1 VAGQENLLKAEDLTS
16 EELRKRA
23 TNGGIASGKARRE
36 KKAMK
41 DTLAALLSMPLKSGK
56 ATDIETIK
64 NLASVKGKNIT
75 VQEAI
80 MLAQIQKAM
89 KGDTRAAEFVRD
101 SSGNKLKEGIE
112 ISGEVNNPFADL
124 STEDLK
130 KLIVDD

>member
-1 VAGQENLLKAEDLTS
+1 VAGNENLLKAEDLTS
-16 EELRKRA
+16 AELRARA
-23 TNGGIASGKARRE
+23 TKGGIASGKARRE

-41 DTLAALLSMPLKSGK
+41 DTLEALLSMPLKSGK

-101 SSGNKLKEGIE
+101 SSGNKPKDDVSMNVNLPVFFEG
-112 ISGEVNNPFADL
+112 
-124 STEDLK
+124 EDELEE
-130 KLIVDD
+130 